1 MEIKELMNG
10 AVLTYIMQN
19 LQSTATKFFL
29 SSFTNRYIKNPV
41 YEDHYSTFSDVLHDF
56 WVNLPKLVSSLLDNY
71 TEQLKVEAA
80 FLADARR
87 CWEQDRQKTVMAAML
102 GDSLAGLVQLDLDRW
117 AEAMIFCSSAS
128 TDPPSSTRKLRRA
141 EVLVILSDIPRMAF
155 IPAPAARVAT
165 RLLTRPSI
173 PSAALAPFR
182 SPRFSTSSC
191 CAARR

>member
-80 FLADARR
+80 FLADDSV
-87 CWEQDRQKTVMAAML
+87 EQIQFHLKGVLESWIDTYLRFDV
-102 GDSLAGLVQLDLDRW
+102 
-117 AEAMIFCSSAS
+117 SSAS
-128 TDPPSSTRKLRRA
+128 RVSRAVLGAIARSQVENLLR
-141 EVLVILSDIPRMAF
+141 EGS
-155 IPAPAARVAT
+155 
-165 RLLTRPSI
+165 
-173 PSAALAPFR
+173 
-182 SPRFSTSSC
+182 
-191 CAARR
+191 

>member
-80 FLADARR
+80 FLAD
-87 CWEQDRQKTVMAAML
+87 
-102 GDSLAGLVQLDLDRW
+102 DS
-117 AEAMIFCSSAS
+117 
-128 TDPPSSTRKLRRA
+128 
-141 EVLVILSDIPRMAF
+141 
-155 IPAPAARVAT
+155 VAT
-165 RLLTRPSI
+165 KMRHSPMVRL
-173 PSAALAPFR
+173 
-182 SPRFSTSSC
+182 TSSRFRHNFMRSDKRC
-191 CAARR
+191 DR